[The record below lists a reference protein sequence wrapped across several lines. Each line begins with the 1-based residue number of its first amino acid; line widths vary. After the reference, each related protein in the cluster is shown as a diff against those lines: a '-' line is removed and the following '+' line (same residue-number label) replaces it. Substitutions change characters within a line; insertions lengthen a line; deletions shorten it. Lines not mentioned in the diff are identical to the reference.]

1 MWLQAFNAD
10 LTLCFVTWSNHR
22 TFSYLRVGEKQ
33 AELGPPDV
41 SSRGRGRANPTAKGK
56 WAVKI
61 PTGCAHQHDSHSQ
74 EPPATQNYSFPVEFH
89 LLITDLQEMGPH
101 FTGGIRWVKKQSLP
115 SSKVSVRDGSMIQLR
130 SIPGKV
136 CWGLGASSSW
146 KHAARPGSKALE
158 MELLQK
164 KPTLTPCWKVFLRL
178 AFSCC
183 CYYNHKGLSQRTLP
197 LGLAVK
203 VPLFNS

>member
-22 TFSYLRVGEKQ
+22 TFSYLRVREEQ
-33 AELGPPDV
+33 AELGPPEV
-41 SSRGRGRANPTAKGK
+41 SSRGRGRANPTGKGK
-56 WAVKI
+56 WAIKI

-115 SSKVSVRDGSMIQLR
+115 SSKVSVRGGSMIQLR

-136 CWGLGASSSW
+136 CWGLGASSSSMFRESSG
-146 KHAARPGSKALE
+146 ARRIPHHLKAYSAVMSGGSKEKA
-158 MELLQK
+158 
-164 KPTLTPCWKVFLRL
+164 PGGGSTLCHREVQGHGWDMAAGSREEVCRQ
-178 AFSCC
+178 AW
-183 CYYNHKGLSQRTLP
+183 
-197 LGLAVK
+197 
-203 VPLFNS
+203 

>member
-1 MWLQAFNAD
+1 M
-10 LTLCFVTWSNHR
+10 
-22 TFSYLRVGEKQ
+22 GEKQ

-101 FTGGIRWVKKQSLP
+101 FTGES
-115 SSKVSVRDGSMIQLR
+115 DGSKSNLFLLPR
-130 SIPGKV
+130 YL
-136 CWGLGASSSW
+136 LGM
-146 KHAARPGSKALE
+146 AL
-158 MELLQK
+158 
-164 KPTLTPCWKVFLRL
+164 
-178 AFSCC
+178 
-183 CYYNHKGLSQRTLP
+183 
-197 LGLAVK
+197 
-203 VPLFNS
+203 